1 MITLKDSI
9 EIKITPEK
17 IEEWFKGLDKHYL
30 EWHPDHF
37 KFVKVTGGMDEDDI
51 FYFEEYLHGKLHRT
65 RSKITKIEKNK
76 SIEYKNLF
84 PTSIICPKGS
94 FILEPKGESCIF
106 TATVS
111 LRFGWFI
118 SKLAKNRLKAV
129 RQHMV
134 EEGQNLKEIIER

>member
-9 EIKITPEK
+9 EIKTTPEK
-17 IEEWFKGLDKHYL
+17 IEEWFKSLDKHYL
-30 EWHPDHF
+30 EWHPGHV

-51 FYFEEYLHGKLHRT
+51 FYFEEYLHGKLHKI

-76 SIEYKNLF
+76 RIEYKNLF
-84 PTSIICPKGS
+84 PASIICPKGS
-94 FILEPKGESCIF
+94 FIIEPKGERCIF
-106 TATVS
+106 TATIS
-111 LRFGWFI
+111 LRFGWLI
-118 SKLAKNRLKAV
+118 SKLAKNRLETV